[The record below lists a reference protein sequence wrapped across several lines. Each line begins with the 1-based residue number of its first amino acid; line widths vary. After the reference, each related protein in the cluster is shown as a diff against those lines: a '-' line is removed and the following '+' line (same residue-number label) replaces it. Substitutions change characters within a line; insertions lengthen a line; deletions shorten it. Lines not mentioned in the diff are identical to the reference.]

1 MNQINNFNTLQ
12 IHNIDFTLSTHR
24 IQCLPN
30 QHLNINRHDKNGR
43 TDVTTNVFVRMV
55 KLDDTNVT
63 TGKNIMFT
71 EGLS

>member
-1 MNQINNFNTLQ
+1 MESVITKESP
-12 IHNIDFTLSTHR
+12 TST
-24 IQCLPN
+24 
-30 QHLNINRHDKNGR
+30 DKNGR

-71 EGLS
+71 EGVS